1 MQITMSEVQNLQA
14 QITLVM
20 QPEDYQEQVEK
31 EIRQVRQ
38 KAQIP
43 GFRAGN
49 VPKGL
54 IRKMYGKNIL
64 ADVINKELGT
74 ALQKYVDEQKLHIL
88 GEPLPNEEQ
97 NRKVDLEFDN
107 TFTFVFDI
115 AIAPEL
121 DTRMTAKNKVTYY
134 RVKVTDEMVTN
145 QVNNYA
151 DRYGTYGDADEVAEN
166 DIVRGTVKENKE
178 DGISKDDA
186 VIYPRYMKDEDI
198 KKRFIGLKKEDT
210 VTFNPMKAFDS
221 ETEVASLLGI
231 DKDAAKELTSDFTFT
246 VTSISRHQPAAIDG
260 ELFAKIYG
268 ENNVEDEAGF
278 RQRVRQEIQNN
289 MDQDSDYK
297 FGLDVKGVLMK
308 KVEKAELPQDFIRRL
323 IKLNNEKMTDEEMDK
338 DFPQMLEELKWDL
351 VKDQLVRQLDIK
363 VEKEDVDAYARKV
376 ARMQFMQYG
385 LMHIDDQ
392 YLDNFAQEMLK
403 KENQL
408 RNIIERVTEEKIYEA
423 EKKIM
428 KVEEKEVSREE
439 FNKLFA

>member
-31 EIRQVRQ
+31 EIRQLRQ

-54 IRKMYGKNIL
+54 IRKMYGKNVL

-74 ALQKYVDEQKLHIL
+74 ALQKYIDEQKLHVL

-97 NRKVDLEFDN
+97 NQKVDLEFDS
-107 TFTFVFDI
+107 TFTFVFDV
-115 AIAPEL
+115 ALAPEL
-121 DTRMTAKNKVTYY
+121 DTKMTAKNKISYY
-134 RVKVTDEMVTN
+134 RVKVTDDMVNN

-151 DRYGTYGDADEVAEN
+151 DRYGTYQDADEVQEN
-166 DIVRGTVKENKE
+166 DIVRGNIKENKE
-178 DGISKDDA
+178 DGISKEDA
-186 VIYPRYMKDEDI
+186 VIYPRYMKDEEI
-198 KKRFIGLKKEDT
+198 KKQFLGLKKGDN
-210 VTFNPMKAFDS
+210 VVFNPMKAFDS

-231 DKDAAKELTSDFTFT
+231 DKEVAKQLTTDFTFT
-246 VTSISRHQPAAIDG
+246 IATISRHQSAAIDG

-268 ENNVEDEAGF
+268 ENNIKDEADF
-278 RQRVRQEIQNN
+278 REHVRQEIQSN

-297 FGLDVKGVLMK
+297 FGLDVREALMK
-308 KVEKAELPQDFIRRL
+308 KVEKAELPQDFLRRWV
-323 IKLNNEKMTDEEMDK
+323 KVNNEKMTDEELEK
-338 DFPQMLEELKWDL
+338 NFPQMLTELKWQL
-351 VKDQLVRQLDIK
+351 VKDQLIRQLDIK
-363 VEKEDVDAYARKV
+363 VEKEDVDAYAKKV
-376 ARMQFMQYG
+376 AKMQFMQYG
-385 LMHIDDQ
+385 LMHVEDQ

-403 KENQL
+403 KDDQL
-408 RNIIERVTEEKIYEA
+408 RGIVERVAEEKIFEA

-428 KVEEKEVSREE
+428 KVEEKEVSQED

>member
-31 EIRQVRQ
+31 EIRQLRQ

-54 IRKMYGKNIL
+54 IRKMYGKNVL
-64 ADVINKELGT
+64 ADVINRELGT
-74 ALQKYVDEQKLHIL
+74 SLQKYIEEQKLHVL

-97 NRKVDLEFDN
+97 NQKVDLEFDS

-115 AIAPEL
+115 ALAPEL
-121 DTRMTAKNKVTYY
+121 DTKMTAKNKITYY
-134 RVKVTDEMVTN
+134 RVKVTDEMVSR
-145 QVNNYA
+145 QVSNYA
-151 DRYGTYGDADEVAEN
+151 DRYGSYLDADDVQEN
-166 DIVRGTVKENKE
+166 DIVRGVIREDKEEGITKE
-178 DGISKDDA
+178 DA
-186 VIYPRYMKDEDI
+186 VIYPRYIKDAKI
-198 KKRFIGLKKEDT
+198 KKKFIGLKKEGT
-210 VTFNPMKAFDS
+210 VTFNPMKAFES

-231 DKDAAKELTSDFTFT
+231 DKEVAKGLTTDFTFT
-246 VTSISRHQPAAIDG
+246 VTSVSRHQPAAIDG

-268 ENNVEDEAGF
+268 ENNVKDEADF
-278 RQRVRQEIQNN
+278 RQRVRQEIQDN
-289 MDQDSDYK
+289 MDQDSEYR
-297 FGLDVKGVLMK
+297 FGLDVREALMK
-308 KVEKAELPQDFIRRL
+308 KVEKAELPQEFLRRWV
-323 IKLNNEKMTDEEMDK
+323 KTNNEKMTDEEIDK
-338 DFPQMLEELKWDL
+338 NFPQMILELKWQL
-351 VKDQLVRQLDIK
+351 VKDQLMKQLDIK

-385 LMHIDDQ
+385 LMHVEDQ

-403 KENQL
+403 KDDQL
-408 RNIIERVTEEKIYEA
+408 RGIVERVAEEKIYAA

-428 KVEEKEVSREE
+428 KVEEKEVSQED

>member
-1 MQITMSEVQNLQA
+1 MSEVQNLQA

-31 EIRQVRQ
+31 EIRQLRQ

-54 IRKMYGKNIL
+54 IRKMYGKNVL

-74 ALQKYVDEQKLHIL
+74 ALQKYIDEQKLHVL

-97 NRKVDLEFDN
+97 NQKVDLEFDS
-107 TFTFVFDI
+107 TFTFVFDV
-115 AIAPEL
+115 ALAPEL
-121 DTRMTAKNKVTYY
+121 DTKMTAKNKVTYY
-134 RVKVTDEMVTN
+134 RVKVTDDMVNN

-151 DRYGTYGDADEVAEN
+151 DRYGTYQDADEVQEN
-166 DIVRGTVKENKE
+166 DIVRGNIKENKE
-178 DGISKDDA
+178 DGISKEDA
-186 VIYPRYMKDEDI
+186 VIYPRYMKDEEI
-198 KKRFIGLKKEDT
+198 KKQFLGLKKGGN
-210 VTFNPMKAFDS
+210 VVFNPMKAFDS

-231 DKDAAKELTSDFTFT
+231 DKEAAKQLTTDFTFT
-246 VTSISRHQPAAIDG
+246 IATISRHQSAAIDG

-268 ENNVEDEAGF
+268 ENNIKDEPDF
-278 RQRVRQEIQNN
+278 REHVRQEIQSN

-297 FGLDVKGVLMK
+297 FGLDVREALMK
-308 KVEKAELPQDFIRRL
+308 KVEKAELPQDFLRRWV
-323 IKLNNEKMTDEEMDK
+323 KVNNEKMTDEELDK
-338 DFPQMLEELKWDL
+338 NFPQMLTELKWQL
-351 VKDQLVRQLDIK
+351 VKDQLIRQLDIK
-363 VEKEDVDAYARKV
+363 VEKEDVDAYAKKV
-376 ARMQFMQYG
+376 AKMQFMQYG
-385 LMHIDDQ
+385 LMHVEDQ

-403 KENQL
+403 KDDQL
-408 RNIIERVTEEKIYEA
+408 RGIVERVAEEKIFVA

-428 KVEEKEVSREE
+428 KVEEKEVSQED

>member
-31 EIRQVRQ
+31 EIRQLRQ

-49 VPKGL
+49 VPKTL
-54 IRKMYGKNIL
+54 IRKMYGKNVL

-74 ALQKYVDEQKLHIL
+74 ALQKYIDEQKLQVL

-97 NRKVDLEFDN
+97 NQKVDLEFDT

-115 AIAPEL
+115 ALAPEL
-121 DTRMTAKNKVTYY
+121 DTKMTAKNKVTYY
-134 RVKVTDEMVTN
+134 RVKVTDEMVNN

-151 DRYGTYGDADEVAEN
+151 DRYGTYQDVEEVQDN
-166 DIVRGTVKENKE
+166 DILRGSIKENKE
-178 DGISKDDA
+178 DGITKDNA
-186 VIYPRYMKDEDI
+186 VIYPRYIKDEEV
-198 KKRFIGLKKEDT
+198 KKQFAGRKKGDA
-210 VTFNPMKAFDS
+210 VTFNPMKAFES
-221 ETEVASLLGI
+221 ETEVASMLGI
-231 DKDAAKELTSDFTFT
+231 DKEAAKQLTTDFTFT
-246 VTSISRHQPAAIDG
+246 IDTISRHQAAAIDG

-268 ENNVEDEAGF
+268 ENNIKDEADF
-278 RQRVRQEIQNN
+278 RQHVREEIQSN

-297 FGLDVKGVLMK
+297 FGLDVKEALMK
-308 KVEKAELPQDFIRRL
+308 KVEKVELPEDFLRRWV
-323 IKLNNEKMTDEEMDK
+323 KVNNEKMTDEELDK
-338 DFPQMLEELKWDL
+338 NFPQMLTELKWQL
-351 VKDQLVRQLDIK
+351 VKDQLLKQLDIK
-363 VEKEDVDAYARKV
+363 VEKEDVDAYAKKV
-376 ARMQFMQYG
+376 AKMQFMQYG
-385 LMHIDDQ
+385 LMHVEEQ

-403 KENQL
+403 KDDQL
-408 RNIIERVTEEKIYEA
+408 RGIVERVAEEKIFEA

-428 KVEEKEVSREE
+428 KVEEKEVSQED

>member
-1 MQITMSEVQNLQA
+1 MSEVQNLQA

-31 EIRQVRQ
+31 EIRQLRQ

-54 IRKMYGKNIL
+54 IRKMYGKNVL

-74 ALQKYVDEQKLHIL
+74 ALQKYIDEQKLHVL

-97 NRKVDLEFDN
+97 NQKVDLEFDS
-107 TFTFVFDI
+107 TFTFVFDV
-115 AIAPEL
+115 ALAPEL
-121 DTRMTAKNKVTYY
+121 DTKMTAKNKVTYY
-134 RVKVTDEMVTN
+134 RVKVTDDMVDN

-151 DRYGTYGDADEVAEN
+151 DRYGTYQDADEVQEN
-166 DIVRGTVKENKE
+166 DIVRGNIKENKE
-178 DGISKDDA
+178 NGISKEDA
-186 VIYPRYMKDEDI
+186 VIYPRYMKDEEI
-198 KKRFIGLKKEDT
+198 KKQFLSLKKGGN
-210 VTFNPMKAFDS
+210 VVFNPMKAFDS

-231 DKDAAKELTSDFTFT
+231 DKDVAKQLTTDFTFAIAT
-246 VTSISRHQPAAIDG
+246 ISRHQSAAIDG

-268 ENNVEDEAGF
+268 ENNIKDEADF
-278 RQRVRQEIQNN
+278 REHVHQEIQSN

-297 FGLDVKGVLMK
+297 FGLDVREALMK
-308 KVEKAELPQDFIRRL
+308 KVEKAELPQDFLRRWV
-323 IKLNNEKMTDEEMDK
+323 KVNNEKMTDEELEK
-338 DFPQMLEELKWDL
+338 YFPQMLTELKWQL
-351 VKDQLVRQLDIK
+351 VKDQLIRQLDIK
-363 VEKEDVDAYARKV
+363 VEKEDVDAYAKKV
-376 ARMQFMQYG
+376 AKMQFMQYG
-385 LMHIDDQ
+385 LMHVEDQ

-403 KENQL
+403 KDDQL
-408 RNIIERVTEEKIYEA
+408 RGIVERVAEEKIFEA

-428 KVEEKEVSREE
+428 KVEEKEVSQED

>member
-1 MQITMSEVQNLQA
+1 MSEVQNLQA

-31 EIRQVRQ
+31 EIRQLRQ

-54 IRKMYGKNIL
+54 IRKMYGKNVL

-74 ALQKYVDEQKLHIL
+74 ALQKYIDEQKLHVL

-97 NRKVDLEFDN
+97 NQKVDLEFDS
-107 TFTFVFDI
+107 TFTFVFDV
-115 AIAPEL
+115 ALAPEL
-121 DTRMTAKNKVTYY
+121 DTKMTAKNKVTYY
-134 RVKVTDEMVTN
+134 RVKVTDEMVNN

-151 DRYGTYGDADEVAEN
+151 DRYGTYQDVDEVQEN
-166 DIVRGTVKENKE
+166 DIVRGNIKENKE
-178 DGISKDDA
+178 DGISKEDA
-186 VIYPRYMKDEDI
+186 VIYPRYMKDEEI
-198 KKRFIGLKKEDT
+198 KKQFLGLKKGGN
-210 VTFNPMKAFDS
+210 VVFNPMKAFDS

-231 DKDAAKELTSDFTFT
+231 DKEVAKQLTTDFTFT
-246 VTSISRHQPAAIDG
+246 IATISRHQSAAIDG

-268 ENNVEDEAGF
+268 ENNIKDEADF
-278 RQRVRQEIQNN
+278 LEHVRQEIQSN

-297 FGLDVKGVLMK
+297 FGLDVREALMK
-308 KVEKAELPQDFIRRL
+308 KVEKAELPQDFLRRWV
-323 IKLNNEKMTDEEMDK
+323 KVNNEKMTDEELDK
-338 DFPQMLEELKWDL
+338 NFPQMLTELKWQL
-351 VKDQLVRQLDIK
+351 VKDQLIRQLDIK
-363 VEKEDVDAYARKV
+363 VEKEDVDAYAKKV
-376 ARMQFMQYG
+376 AKMQFMQYG
-385 LMHIDDQ
+385 LMHVEDQ

-403 KENQL
+403 KDDQL
-408 RNIIERVTEEKIYEA
+408 RGIVERVAEEKIFEA

-428 KVEEKEVSREE
+428 KVEEKEVSQED

>member
-31 EIRQVRQ
+31 EIRQLRQ

-49 VPKGL
+49 VPKSL
-54 IRKMYGKNIL
+54 IRKMYGKNVL

-74 ALQKYVDEQKLHIL
+74 SLQKYIEENQLHVL

-97 NRKVDLEFDN
+97 NQKVDLEFDN

-115 AIAPEL
+115 ALAPEL
-121 DTRMTAKNKVTYY
+121 DTKMTGKNKITYY
-134 RVKVTDEMVTN
+134 RVKVTDEMVDN
-145 QVNNYA
+145 QVRSYA
-151 DRYGTYGDADEVAEN
+151 DRYGSYPEADTVEEN
-166 DIVRGTVKENKE
+166 DIVRGSVKENKE
-178 DGISKDDA
+178 DGIVKDEA
-186 VIYPRYMKDEDI
+186 VIYPRYIKDEEI
-198 KKRFIGLKKEDT
+198 RKQFIGRKKEET
-210 VTFNPMKAFDS
+210 IVFNPMKAYDS

-231 DKDAAKELTSDFTFT
+231 DKDAAKQLTSDFTFT
-246 VTSISRHQPAAIDG
+246 VTSITRHQPAAIDG

-268 ENNVEDEAGF
+268 DNNIKEEADF
-278 RQRVRQEIQNN
+278 RQHIREEIQSN
-289 MDQDSDYK
+289 MLQDSEYK
-297 FGLDVKGVLMK
+297 FGLDVKQAFMK
-308 KVEKAELPQDFIRRL
+308 KNEKVELPQDFLRRW
-323 IKLNNEKMTDEEMDK
+323 IKLNNEKMTDEDLDK
-338 DFPQMLEELKWDL
+338 NFPQMIEELKWQL
-351 VKDQLVRQLDIK
+351 ITDQLIRQLDIK
-363 VEKEDVDAYARKV
+363 VEKEDVDAYAKKV

-403 KENQL
+403 KDNQL
-408 RNIIERVTEEKIYEA
+408 RNIIERVTEEKIYAA
-423 EKKIM
+423 EKNIM
-428 KVEEKEVSREE
+428 KVEEKEVSQED

>member
-1 MQITMSEVQNLQA
+1 MSEVQNLQA

-31 EIRQVRQ
+31 EIRQLRQ

-43 GFRAGN
+43 GFRTGN

-54 IRKMYGKNIL
+54 IRKMYGKNVL

-97 NRKVDLEFDN
+97 NQKVDLEFDN

-115 AIAPEL
+115 ALAPEL
-121 DTRMTAKNKVTYY
+121 DTKMTAKNKVTYY

-151 DRYGTYGDADEVAEN
+151 DRYGSYGDADEVAEN
-166 DIVRGTVKENKE
+166 DIVRGTIKENKE
-178 DGISKDDA
+178 DGISKEDA
-186 VIYPRYMKDEDI
+186 VIYPRYMKDKKI
-198 KKRFIGLKKEDT
+198 KKQFIGLKKDGT

-231 DKDAAKELTSDFTFT
+231 DKEKAKELTSDFTFT
-246 VTSISRHQPAAIDG
+246 VTSISRHQPAAIDA

-268 ENNVEDEAGF
+268 ENNIKDEADF
-278 RQRVRQEIQNN
+278 REHVRQEIQAN
-289 MDQDSDYK
+289 MDQDSEYK
-297 FGLDVKGVLMK
+297 FGLDVKEALMK
-308 KVEKAELPQDFIRRL
+308 KAEKAELPKDFLRRW
-323 IKLNNEKMTDEEMDK
+323 IKVNNEKMTDEEIDK
-338 DFPQMLEELKWDL
+338 NFPQMIQELKWQL
-351 VKDQLVRQLDIK
+351 VKDQLLKQLDIK
-363 VEKEDVDAYARKV
+363 VEKEDVEAYAKKV

-385 LMHIDDQ
+385 LMHVDDQ

-403 KENQL
+403 KDDQL
-408 RNIIERVTEEKIYEA
+408 RGIVERVAEEKIYEA

-428 KVEEKEVSREE
+428 KVEEKEVSQEE

>member
-31 EIRQVRQ
+31 EIRQLRQ

-54 IRKMYGKNIL
+54 IRKMYGKNVL

-74 ALQKYVDEQKLHIL
+74 ALQKYIDEQKLHVL

-97 NRKVDLEFDN
+97 NQKVDLEFDS
-107 TFTFVFDI
+107 TFTFVFDV
-115 AIAPEL
+115 ALAPEL
-121 DTRMTAKNKVTYY
+121 DTKMTAKNKVTYY
-134 RVKVTDEMVTN
+134 RVKVTDDMVNN

-151 DRYGTYGDADEVAEN
+151 DRYGTYQDADEVQEN
-166 DIVRGTVKENKE
+166 DIVRGNIKENKE
-178 DGISKDDA
+178 DGISKEDA
-186 VIYPRYMKDEDI
+186 VIYPRYMKDEEI
-198 KKRFIGLKKEDT
+198 KKQFLGLKKGDN
-210 VTFNPMKAFDS
+210 VVFNPMKAFDS
-221 ETEVASLLGI
+221 ETEVAYLLGI
-231 DKDAAKELTSDFTFT
+231 DKDVAKQLTTDFTFAIAT
-246 VTSISRHQPAAIDG
+246 ISRHQSAAIDG

-268 ENNVEDEAGF
+268 ENNIKDEADF
-278 RQRVRQEIQNN
+278 REHVRQEIQSN

-297 FGLDVKGVLMK
+297 FGLDVREALMK
-308 KVEKAELPQDFIRRL
+308 KVEKAELPQDFLRRWV
-323 IKLNNEKMTDEEMDK
+323 KVNNEKMTDEELEK
-338 DFPQMLEELKWDL
+338 NFPQMLTELKWQL
-351 VKDQLVRQLDIK
+351 VKDQLIRQLDIK
-363 VEKEDVDAYARKV
+363 VEKEDVDAYAKKV
-376 ARMQFMQYG
+376 AKMQFMQYG
-385 LMHIDDQ
+385 LMHVEDQ

-403 KENQL
+403 KDDQL
-408 RNIIERVTEEKIYEA
+408 RGIVERVAEEKIFEA

-428 KVEEKEVSREE
+428 KVEEKEVSQED

>member
-1 MQITMSEVQNLQA
+1 MSEVQNLQA

-31 EIRQVRQ
+31 EIRQLRQ

-54 IRKMYGKNIL
+54 IRKMYGKNVL

-74 ALQKYVDEQKLHIL
+74 ALQKYIDEQKLHVL

-97 NRKVDLEFDN
+97 NQKVDLEFDS
-107 TFTFVFDI
+107 TFTFVFDV
-115 AIAPEL
+115 ALAPEL
-121 DTRMTAKNKVTYY
+121 DTKMTAKNKVTYY
-134 RVKVTDEMVTN
+134 RVKVTDEMVNN

-151 DRYGTYGDADEVAEN
+151 DRYGTYQDVDEVQEN
-166 DIVRGTVKENKE
+166 DIVRGNIKENKE
-178 DGISKDDA
+178 DGISKEDA
-186 VIYPRYMKDEDI
+186 VIYPRYMKDEEI
-198 KKRFIGLKKEDT
+198 KKQFLGLKKGGN
-210 VTFNPMKAFDS
+210 VVFNPMKAFDS

-231 DKDAAKELTSDFTFT
+231 DKEVAKQLTTDFTFT
-246 VTSISRHQPAAIDG
+246 IATISRHQSAAIDG

-268 ENNVEDEAGF
+268 ENNIKDEADF
-278 RQRVRQEIQNN
+278 REHVRQEIQSN

-297 FGLDVKGVLMK
+297 FGLDVRESLMK
-308 KVEKAELPQDFIRRL
+308 KVEKAELPQDFLRRWV
-323 IKLNNEKMTDEEMDK
+323 KVNNEKMTDEELDK
-338 DFPQMLEELKWDL
+338 NFPQMLTELKWQL
-351 VKDQLVRQLDIK
+351 VKDQLIRQLDIK
-363 VEKEDVDAYARKV
+363 VEKENVDAYAKKV
-376 ARMQFMQYG
+376 AKMQFMQYG
-385 LMHIDDQ
+385 LMHVEDQ

-403 KENQL
+403 KDDQL
-408 RNIIERVTEEKIYEA
+408 RGIVERVAEEKIFEA

-428 KVEEKEVSREE
+428 KVEEKEVSQED

>member
-31 EIRQVRQ
+31 EIRQLRQ

-43 GFRAGN
+43 GFRTGN

-54 IRKMYGKNIL
+54 IRKMYGKNVL

-97 NRKVDLEFDN
+97 NQKVDLEFDN

-115 AIAPEL
+115 ALAPEL
-121 DTRMTAKNKVTYY
+121 DTKMTAKNKVTYY

-151 DRYGTYGDADEVAEN
+151 ARYGSYGDADEVAEN
-166 DIVRGTVKENKE
+166 DIVRGTIKENKE
-178 DGISKDDA
+178 DGISKEDA
-186 VIYPRYMKDEDI
+186 VIYPRYMKDKKI
-198 KKRFIGLKKEDT
+198 KKQFIGLKKDGT

-231 DKDAAKELTSDFTFT
+231 DKEKAKELTTDFTFT
-246 VTSISRHQPAAIDG
+246 VTSISRHQPAAIDA

-268 ENNVEDEAGF
+268 ENNIKDEADF
-278 RQRVRQEIQNN
+278 REHVRQEIQAN
-289 MDQDSDYK
+289 MDQDSEYK
-297 FGLDVKGVLMK
+297 FGLDVKEALMK
-308 KVEKAELPQDFIRRL
+308 KAEKAELPEDFLRRW
-323 IKLNNEKMTDEEMDK
+323 IKVNNEKMTDEEIDK
-338 DFPQMLEELKWDL
+338 NFPQMIQELKWQL
-351 VKDQLVRQLDIK
+351 VKDQLLKQLDIK
-363 VEKEDVDAYARKV
+363 VEKEDVEAYAKKV

-385 LMHIDDQ
+385 LMHVDDQ

-403 KENQL
+403 KDDQL
-408 RNIIERVTEEKIYEA
+408 RGIVERVAEEKIYEA

-428 KVEEKEVSREE
+428 KVEEKEVSQEE

>member
-1 MQITMSEVQNLQA
+1 MQITMSEVQNLHA

-31 EIRQVRQ
+31 EIRQLRQ

-43 GFRAGN
+43 GFRTGN

-54 IRKMYGKNIL
+54 IRKMYGKNVL

-97 NRKVDLEFDN
+97 NQKVDLEFDN

-115 AIAPEL
+115 ALAPEL
-121 DTRMTAKNKVTYY
+121 DTKMTAKNKITYY

-151 DRYGTYGDADEVAEN
+151 ARYGSYGDADEVAEN
-166 DIVRGTVKENKE
+166 DIVRGTIKENKE
-178 DGISKDDA
+178 DGISKEDA
-186 VIYPRYMKDEDI
+186 VIYPRYMKEKKI
-198 KKRFIGLKKEDT
+198 KKQFIGLKKDGA

-231 DKDAAKELTSDFTFT
+231 DKEKAKELTTDFTFT
-246 VTSISRHQPAAIDG
+246 VTSISRHQPAAIDA

-268 ENNVEDEAGF
+268 ENNIKDEADF
-278 RQRVRQEIQNN
+278 REHVRQEIQAN
-289 MDQDSDYK
+289 MDQDSEYK
-297 FGLDVKGVLMK
+297 FGLDVKEALMK
-308 KVEKAELPQDFIRRL
+308 KAEKAELPEDFLRRW
-323 IKLNNEKMTDEEMDK
+323 IKVNNEKMTDEEIDK
-338 DFPQMLEELKWDL
+338 NFPQMIQELKWQL
-351 VKDQLVRQLDIK
+351 VKDQLLKQLDIK
-363 VEKEDVDAYARKV
+363 VEKEDVEAYAKKV

-385 LMHIDDQ
+385 LMHVDDQ

-403 KENQL
+403 KDDQL
-408 RNIIERVTEEKIYEA
+408 RGIVERVAEEKIYEA

-428 KVEEKEVSREE
+428 KVEEKEVSQEE

>member
-1 MQITMSEVQNLQA
+1 MSEVQNLQA

-31 EIRQVRQ
+31 EIRQLRQ

-54 IRKMYGKNIL
+54 IRKMYGKNVL

-74 ALQKYVDEQKLHIL
+74 ALQKYIDEQKLHVL

-97 NRKVDLEFDN
+97 NQKVDLEFDS
-107 TFTFVFDI
+107 TFTFVFDV
-115 AIAPEL
+115 ALAPEL
-121 DTRMTAKNKVTYY
+121 DTKMTAKNKVTYY
-134 RVKVTDEMVTN
+134 RVKVTDEMVNN

-151 DRYGTYGDADEVAEN
+151 DRYGTYQDADEVQEN
-166 DIVRGTVKENKE
+166 DIVRGNIKENKE
-178 DGISKDDA
+178 DGISKEDA
-186 VIYPRYMKDEDI
+186 VIYPRYMKDEEI
-198 KKRFIGLKKEDT
+198 KKQFLGLKKGGN
-210 VTFNPMKAFDS
+210 VVFNPMKAFDS

-231 DKDAAKELTSDFTFT
+231 DKEVAKQLTTDFTFT
-246 VTSISRHQPAAIDG
+246 IATISRHQSAAIDG

-268 ENNVEDEAGF
+268 ENNIKDEADF
-278 RQRVRQEIQNN
+278 REHVRQEIQSN

-297 FGLDVKGVLMK
+297 FGLDVREALMK
-308 KVEKAELPQDFIRRL
+308 KVEKAELPQDFLRRWV
-323 IKLNNEKMTDEEMDK
+323 KVNNEKMTDEELDK
-338 DFPQMLEELKWDL
+338 NFPQMLTELKWQL
-351 VKDQLVRQLDIK
+351 VKDQLIRQLDIK
-363 VEKEDVDAYARKV
+363 VEKEDVDAYAKKV
-376 ARMQFMQYG
+376 AKMQFMQYG
-385 LMHIDDQ
+385 LMHVEDQ

-403 KENQL
+403 KDDQL
-408 RNIIERVTEEKIYEA
+408 RGIVERVAEEKIFEA

-428 KVEEKEVSREE
+428 KVEEKEVSQED

>member
-31 EIRQVRQ
+31 EIRQLRQ

-43 GFRAGN
+43 GFRTGN

-54 IRKMYGKNIL
+54 IRKMYGKNVL

-74 ALQKYVDEQKLHIL
+74 ALQKYIDEQKLHIL

-97 NRKVDLEFDN
+97 NQKVDLEFDN

-115 AIAPEL
+115 ALAPEL
-121 DTRMTAKNKVTYY
+121 DTKMTAKNKVTYY

-151 DRYGTYGDADEVAEN
+151 DRYGSYGDADEVAEN
-166 DIVRGTVKENKE
+166 DIVRGTIKENKE
-178 DGISKDDA
+178 DGISKEDA
-186 VIYPRYMKDEDI
+186 VIYPRYMKDKKI
-198 KKRFIGLKKEDT
+198 KKQFIGLKKDGT

-231 DKDAAKELTSDFTFT
+231 DKEKAKELTSDFTFT
-246 VTSISRHQPAAIDG
+246 VTSISRHQPAAIDA

-268 ENNVEDEAGF
+268 ENNIKDEADF
-278 RQRVRQEIQNN
+278 REHVRQEIQAN
-289 MDQDSDYK
+289 MDQDSEYK
-297 FGLDVKGVLMK
+297 FGLDVKEALMK
-308 KVEKAELPQDFIRRL
+308 KAEKAELPEDFLHRW
-323 IKLNNEKMTDEEMDK
+323 IKVNNEKMTDEEIDK
-338 DFPQMLEELKWDL
+338 NFPQMIQELKWQL
-351 VKDQLVRQLDIK
+351 VKDQLLKQLDIK
-363 VEKEDVDAYARKV
+363 VEKEDVEAYAKKV

-385 LMHIDDQ
+385 LMHVDDQ

-403 KENQL
+403 KDDQL
-408 RNIIERVTEEKIYEA
+408 RGIVERVAEEKIYEA

-428 KVEEKEVSREE
+428 KVEEKEVSQEE

>member
-31 EIRQVRQ
+31 EIRQLRQ

-54 IRKMYGKNIL
+54 IRKMYGKNVL

-74 ALQKYVDEQKLHIL
+74 ALQKYIDEQKLHVL

-97 NRKVDLEFDN
+97 NQKVDLEFDS
-107 TFTFVFDI
+107 TFTFVFDV
-115 AIAPEL
+115 ALAPEL
-121 DTRMTAKNKVTYY
+121 DTKMTAKNKVTYY
-134 RVKVTDEMVTN
+134 RVKVTDDMVNN

-151 DRYGTYGDADEVAEN
+151 DRYGTYQDADEVQEN
-166 DIVRGTVKENKE
+166 DIVRGNIKENKE
-178 DGISKDDA
+178 DGISKEDA
-186 VIYPRYMKDEDI
+186 VIYPRYMKDEEI
-198 KKRFIGLKKEDT
+198 KKQFLGLKKGDN
-210 VTFNPMKAFDS
+210 VVFNPMKAFDS

-231 DKDAAKELTSDFTFT
+231 DKDVAKQLTTDFTFAIAT
-246 VTSISRHQPAAIDG
+246 ISRHQSAAIDG

-268 ENNVEDEAGF
+268 ENNIKDEADF
-278 RQRVRQEIQNN
+278 REHVRQEIQSN

-297 FGLDVKGVLMK
+297 FGLDVREALMK
-308 KVEKAELPQDFIRRL
+308 KVEKAELPQDFLRRWV
-323 IKLNNEKMTDEEMDK
+323 KVNNEKMTDEELEK
-338 DFPQMLEELKWDL
+338 NFPQMLTELKWQL
-351 VKDQLVRQLDIK
+351 VKDQLIRQLDIK
-363 VEKEDVDAYARKV
+363 VEKEDVDAYAKKV
-376 ARMQFMQYG
+376 AKMQFMQYG
-385 LMHIDDQ
+385 LMHVEDQ

-403 KENQL
+403 KDDQL
-408 RNIIERVTEEKIYEA
+408 RGIVERVAEEKIFEA

-428 KVEEKEVSREE
+428 KVEEKEVSQED

>member
-1 MQITMSEVQNLQA
+1 MSEVQNLQA

-31 EIRQVRQ
+31 EIRQLRQ

-54 IRKMYGKNIL
+54 IRKMYGKNVL

-74 ALQKYVDEQKLHIL
+74 ALQKYIDEQKLHVL

-97 NRKVDLEFDN
+97 NQKVDFEFDS
-107 TFTFVFDI
+107 TFTFVFDV
-115 AIAPEL
+115 ALAPEL
-121 DTRMTAKNKVTYY
+121 DTKMTAKNKVTYY
-134 RVKVTDEMVTN
+134 RVKVTDEMVNN

-151 DRYGTYGDADEVAEN
+151 DRYGTYQDADEVQEN
-166 DIVRGTVKENKE
+166 DIVRGNIKENKE
-178 DGISKDDA
+178 DGISKEDA
-186 VIYPRYMKDEDI
+186 VIYPRYMKDEEI
-198 KKRFIGLKKEDT
+198 KKQFLGLKKGGN
-210 VTFNPMKAFDS
+210 VVFNPMKAFDS

-231 DKDAAKELTSDFTFT
+231 DKEVAKQLTTDFTFT
-246 VTSISRHQPAAIDG
+246 IATISRHQSAAIDG

-268 ENNVEDEAGF
+268 ENNIKDEADF
-278 RQRVRQEIQNN
+278 REHVRQEIQSN

-297 FGLDVKGVLMK
+297 FGLDVREALMK
-308 KVEKAELPQDFIRRL
+308 KVEKAELPQDFLRRWV
-323 IKLNNEKMTDEEMDK
+323 KVNNEKMTDEELEK
-338 DFPQMLEELKWDL
+338 NFPQMLTELKWQL
-351 VKDQLVRQLDIK
+351 VKDQLIKQLDIK
-363 VEKEDVDAYARKV
+363 VEKEDVDAYAKKV
-376 ARMQFMQYG
+376 AKMQFMQYG
-385 LMHIDDQ
+385 LMHVEDQ

-403 KENQL
+403 KDDQL
-408 RNIIERVTEEKIYEA
+408 RGIVERVAEEKIFEA

-428 KVEEKEVSREE
+428 KVEEKEVSQED

>member
-1 MQITMSEVQNLQA
+1 MSEVQNLQA

-31 EIRQVRQ
+31 EIRQLRQ

-54 IRKMYGKNIL
+54 IRKMYGKNVL

-74 ALQKYVDEQKLHIL
+74 ALQKYIDEQKLHVL

-97 NRKVDLEFDN
+97 NQKVDLEFDS
-107 TFTFVFDI
+107 TFTFVFDV
-115 AIAPEL
+115 ALAPEL
-121 DTRMTAKNKVTYY
+121 DTKMTAKNKVTYY
-134 RVKVTDEMVTN
+134 RVKVTDEMVNN

-151 DRYGTYGDADEVAEN
+151 DRYGTYQDVDEVQEN
-166 DIVRGTVKENKE
+166 DIVRGNIKENKE
-178 DGISKDDA
+178 DGISKEDA
-186 VIYPRYMKDEDI
+186 VIYPRYMKDEEI
-198 KKRFIGLKKEDT
+198 KKQFLGLKKGGN
-210 VTFNPMKAFDS
+210 VVFNPMKAFDS
-221 ETEVASLLGI
+221 ETEVTSLLGI
-231 DKDAAKELTSDFTFT
+231 DKEVAKQLTTDFTFT
-246 VTSISRHQPAAIDG
+246 IATISRHQSAAIDG

-268 ENNVEDEAGF
+268 ENNIKDEADF
-278 RQRVRQEIQNN
+278 REHVRQEIQSN

-297 FGLDVKGVLMK
+297 FGLDVREALMK
-308 KVEKAELPQDFIRRL
+308 KVEKAELPQDFLRRWV
-323 IKLNNEKMTDEEMDK
+323 KVNNEKMTDEELDK
-338 DFPQMLEELKWDL
+338 NFPQMLTELKWQL
-351 VKDQLVRQLDIK
+351 VKDQLIRQLDIK

-376 ARMQFMQYG
+376 AKMQFMQYG
-385 LMHIDDQ
+385 LMHVEDQ

-403 KENQL
+403 KDDQL
-408 RNIIERVTEEKIYEA
+408 RGIIERVAEEKIFEA

-428 KVEEKEVSREE
+428 KVEEKEVSQED

>member
-1 MQITMSEVQNLQA
+1 MSEVQNLQA

-31 EIRQVRQ
+31 EIRQLRQ

-54 IRKMYGKNIL
+54 IRKMYGKNVL

-74 ALQKYVDEQKLHIL
+74 ALQKYIDEQKLHVL

-97 NRKVDLEFDN
+97 NQKVDLEFDS
-107 TFTFVFDI
+107 TFTFVFDV
-115 AIAPEL
+115 ALAPEL
-121 DTRMTAKNKVTYY
+121 DTKMTAKNKVTYY
-134 RVKVTDEMVTN
+134 RVKVTDDMVNN

-151 DRYGTYGDADEVAEN
+151 DRYGTYQDADEVQEN
-166 DIVRGTVKENKE
+166 DIVRGNIKENKE
-178 DGISKDDA
+178 DGISKEDA
-186 VIYPRYMKDEDI
+186 VIYPRYMKDEEI
-198 KKRFIGLKKEDT
+198 KKQFLGLKKGDN
-210 VTFNPMKAFDS
+210 VVFNPMKAFDS

-231 DKDAAKELTSDFTFT
+231 DKDVAKQLTTDFTFAIAT
-246 VTSISRHQPAAIDG
+246 ISRHQSAAIDG

-268 ENNVEDEAGF
+268 ENNIKDEADF
-278 RQRVRQEIQNN
+278 REHVRQEIQSN

-297 FGLDVKGVLMK
+297 FGLDVREALMK
-308 KVEKAELPQDFIRRL
+308 KVEKAELPQDFLRRWV
-323 IKLNNEKMTDEEMDK
+323 KVNNEKMTDEELEK
-338 DFPQMLEELKWDL
+338 NFPQMLTELKWQL
-351 VKDQLVRQLDIK
+351 VKDQLIRQLDIK
-363 VEKEDVDAYARKV
+363 VEKEDVDAYAKKV
-376 ARMQFMQYG
+376 AKMQFMQYG
-385 LMHIDDQ
+385 LMHVEDQ

-403 KENQL
+403 KDDQL
-408 RNIIERVTEEKIYEA
+408 RGIVERVAEEKIFEA

-428 KVEEKEVSREE
+428 KVEEKEVSQED

>member
-1 MQITMSEVQNLQA
+1 MSEVQNLQA

-31 EIRQVRQ
+31 EIRQLRQ

-54 IRKMYGKNIL
+54 IRKMYGKNVL

-74 ALQKYVDEQKLHIL
+74 ALQKYIDEQKLHVL

-97 NRKVDLEFDN
+97 NQKVNLEFDS
-107 TFTFVFDI
+107 TFTFVFDV
-115 AIAPEL
+115 ALAPEL
-121 DTRMTAKNKVTYY
+121 DTKMTAKNKVTYY
-134 RVKVTDEMVTN
+134 RVKVTDEMVNN

-151 DRYGTYGDADEVAEN
+151 DRYGTYQDVDEVQEN
-166 DIVRGTVKENKE
+166 DIVRGNIKENKE
-178 DGISKDDA
+178 DGISKEDA
-186 VIYPRYMKDEDI
+186 VIYPRYLKDEEI
-198 KKRFIGLKKEDT
+198 KKQFLGLKKGGN
-210 VTFNPMKAFDS
+210 VVFNPMKAFDS

-231 DKDAAKELTSDFTFT
+231 DKETAKQLTTDFTFT
-246 VTSISRHQPAAIDG
+246 VTTISRHQSAAIDG

-268 ENNVEDEAGF
+268 ENNIKDEADF
-278 RQRVRQEIQNN
+278 REHVRQEIQSN

-297 FGLDVKGVLMK
+297 FGLDVREALMK
-308 KVEKAELPQDFIRRL
+308 KVEKAELPQDFLRRWV
-323 IKLNNEKMTDEEMDK
+323 KVNNEKMTDEELDK
-338 DFPQMLEELKWDL
+338 NFPQMLTELKWQL
-351 VKDQLVRQLDIK
+351 VKDQLIRQLDIK
-363 VEKEDVDAYARKV
+363 VEKEDVDAYAKKV
-376 ARMQFMQYG
+376 AKMQFMQYG
-385 LMHIDDQ
+385 LMHVEDQ

-403 KENQL
+403 KDDQL
-408 RNIIERVTEEKIYEA
+408 RGIVERVAEEKIFEA

-428 KVEEKEVSREE
+428 KVEEKEVSQED

>member
-1 MQITMSEVQNLQA
+1 MSEVQNLQA

-31 EIRQVRQ
+31 EIRQLRQ

-54 IRKMYGKNIL
+54 IRKMYGKNVL

-74 ALQKYVDEQKLHIL
+74 ALQKYIDEQKLHVL

-97 NRKVDLEFDN
+97 NQKVDLEFDS
-107 TFTFVFDI
+107 TFTFVFDV
-115 AIAPEL
+115 ALAPEL
-121 DTRMTAKNKVTYY
+121 DTKMTAKNKVTYY
-134 RVKVTDEMVTN
+134 RVKVTDEMVNN

-151 DRYGTYGDADEVAEN
+151 DRYGTYQDVDEVQEN
-166 DIVRGTVKENKE
+166 DIVRGNIKENKE
-178 DGISKDDA
+178 DGISKEDA
-186 VIYPRYMKDEDI
+186 VIYPRYMKDEEI
-198 KKRFIGLKKEDT
+198 KKQFLGLKKGDN
-210 VTFNPMKAFDS
+210 VVFNPMKAFDS

-231 DKDAAKELTSDFTFT
+231 DKDVAKQLTTDFTFAIAT
-246 VTSISRHQPAAIDG
+246 ISRHQSAAIDG

-268 ENNVEDEAGF
+268 ENNIKDEADF
-278 RQRVRQEIQNN
+278 REHVRQEIQSN

-297 FGLDVKGVLMK
+297 FGLDVREALMK
-308 KVEKAELPQDFIRRL
+308 KVEKAELPQDFLRRWV
-323 IKLNNEKMTDEEMDK
+323 KVNNEKMTDEELEK
-338 DFPQMLEELKWDL
+338 NFPQMLTELKWQL
-351 VKDQLVRQLDIK
+351 VKDQLIRQLDIK
-363 VEKEDVDAYARKV
+363 VEKEDVDAYAKKV
-376 ARMQFMQYG
+376 AKMQFMQYG
-385 LMHIDDQ
+385 LMHVEDQ

-403 KENQL
+403 KDDQL
-408 RNIIERVTEEKIYEA
+408 RGIVERVAEEKIFEA

-428 KVEEKEVSREE
+428 KVEEKEVSQED

>member
-1 MQITMSEVQNLQA
+1 MSEVQNLQA

-31 EIRQVRQ
+31 EIRQLRQ

-54 IRKMYGKNIL
+54 IRKMYGKNVL

-74 ALQKYVDEQKLHIL
+74 ALQKYIDEQKLHVL

-97 NRKVDLEFDN
+97 NQKVDLEFDS
-107 TFTFVFDI
+107 TFTFVFDV
-115 AIAPEL
+115 ALAPEL
-121 DTRMTAKNKVTYY
+121 DTKMTAKNKVTYY
-134 RVKVTDEMVTN
+134 RVKVTDEMVNN

-151 DRYGTYGDADEVAEN
+151 DRYGTYQDVDEVQEN
-166 DIVRGTVKENKE
+166 DIVRGNIKENKE
-178 DGISKDDA
+178 DGISKEDA
-186 VIYPRYMKDEDI
+186 VIYPRYMKDEEI
-198 KKRFIGLKKEDT
+198 KKQFLGLKKGGN
-210 VTFNPMKAFDS
+210 VVFNPMKAFDS

-231 DKDAAKELTSDFTFT
+231 DKEVAKQLTTDFTFT
-246 VTSISRHQPAAIDG
+246 IATISRHQSAAIDG

-268 ENNVEDEAGF
+268 ENNIKDEADF
-278 RQRVRQEIQNN
+278 REHVHQEIQSN

-297 FGLDVKGVLMK
+297 FGLDVREALMK
-308 KVEKAELPQDFIRRL
+308 KVEKAELPQDFLRRWV
-323 IKLNNEKMTDEEMDK
+323 KVNNEKMTDEELEK
-338 DFPQMLEELKWDL
+338 NFPQMLTELKWQL
-351 VKDQLVRQLDIK
+351 VKDQLIRQLDIK
-363 VEKEDVDAYARKV
+363 VEKEDVDAYAKKV
-376 ARMQFMQYG
+376 AKMQFMQYG
-385 LMHIDDQ
+385 LMHVEDQ

-403 KENQL
+403 KDDQL
-408 RNIIERVTEEKIYEA
+408 RGIVERVAEEKIFEA

-428 KVEEKEVSREE
+428 KVEEKEVSQED

>member
-1 MQITMSEVQNLQA
+1 MSEVQNLQA

-31 EIRQVRQ
+31 EIRQLRQ

-54 IRKMYGKNIL
+54 IRKMYGKNVL

-74 ALQKYVDEQKLHIL
+74 ALQKYIDEQKLHVL

-97 NRKVDLEFDN
+97 NQKVDLEFDS
-107 TFTFVFDI
+107 TFTFVFDV
-115 AIAPEL
+115 ALAPEL
-121 DTRMTAKNKVTYY
+121 DTKMTAKNKVTYY
-134 RVKVTDEMVTN
+134 RVKVTDEMVNN

-151 DRYGTYGDADEVAEN
+151 DRYGTYQDVDEVQEN
-166 DIVRGTVKENKE
+166 DIVRGNIKENKE
-178 DGISKDDA
+178 DGISKEDA
-186 VIYPRYMKDEDI
+186 VIYPRYMKDEEI
-198 KKRFIGLKKEDT
+198 KKQFLGLKKGGN
-210 VTFNPMKAFDS
+210 VVFNPMKAFDS

-231 DKDAAKELTSDFTFT
+231 DKEVAKQLTTDFTFT
-246 VTSISRHQPAAIDG
+246 IATISRHQSAAIDG

-268 ENNVEDEAGF
+268 ENNIKDEADF
-278 RQRVRQEIQNN
+278 REHVRQEIQSN

-297 FGLDVKGVLMK
+297 FGLDVREALMK
-308 KVEKAELPQDFIRRL
+308 KVEKAELPQDFLRRWV
-323 IKLNNEKMTDEEMDK
+323 KVNNEKMTDEELDK
-338 DFPQMLEELKWDL
+338 NFPQMLTELKWQL
-351 VKDQLVRQLDIK
+351 VKDQLIRQLDIK
-363 VEKEDVDAYARKV
+363 VEKEDVDAYAKKV
-376 ARMQFMQYG
+376 AKMQFMQYG
-385 LMHIDDQ
+385 LMHVEDQ

-403 KENQL
+403 KDDQL
-408 RNIIERVTEEKIYEA
+408 RGIVERVAEEKIFEA

-428 KVEEKEVSREE
+428 KVEEKEVSQED

>member
-1 MQITMSEVQNLQA
+1 MSEVQNLQA

-31 EIRQVRQ
+31 EIRQLRQ

-54 IRKMYGKNIL
+54 IRKMYGKNVL

-74 ALQKYVDEQKLHIL
+74 ALQKYIDEQKLHVL

-97 NRKVDLEFDN
+97 NQKVDLEFDS
-107 TFTFVFDI
+107 TFTFVFDV
-115 AIAPEL
+115 ALAPEL
-121 DTRMTAKNKVTYY
+121 DTKMTAKNKVTYY
-134 RVKVTDEMVTN
+134 RVKVTDDMVNN

-151 DRYGTYGDADEVAEN
+151 DRYGTYQDADEVQEN
-166 DIVRGTVKENKE
+166 DIVRGNIKENKE
-178 DGISKDDA
+178 DGISKEDA
-186 VIYPRYMKDEDI
+186 VIYPRYMKDEEI
-198 KKRFIGLKKEDT
+198 KKQFLGLKKGGN
-210 VTFNPMKAFDS
+210 VVFNPMKAFDS

-231 DKDAAKELTSDFTFT
+231 DKEVAKQLTTDFTFT
-246 VTSISRHQPAAIDG
+246 IATISRHQSAAIDG

-268 ENNVEDEAGF
+268 ENNIKDEADF
-278 RQRVRQEIQNN
+278 REHVRQEIQSN

-297 FGLDVKGVLMK
+297 FGLDVREALMK
-308 KVEKAELPQDFIRRL
+308 KVEKAELPQDFLRRWV
-323 IKLNNEKMTDEEMDK
+323 KVNNEKMTDEELEK
-338 DFPQMLEELKWDL
+338 NFPQMLTELKWQL
-351 VKDQLVRQLDIK
+351 VKDQLIRQLDIK
-363 VEKEDVDAYARKV
+363 VEKEDVDAYAKKV
-376 ARMQFMQYG
+376 AKMQFMQYG
-385 LMHIDDQ
+385 LMHVEDQ

-403 KENQL
+403 KDDQL
-408 RNIIERVTEEKIYEA
+408 RGIVERVAEEKIFEA

-428 KVEEKEVSREE
+428 KVEEKEVSQED

>member
-1 MQITMSEVQNLQA
+1 MSEVQNLQA

-31 EIRQVRQ
+31 EIRQLRQ

-54 IRKMYGKNIL
+54 IRKMYGKNVL

-74 ALQKYVDEQKLHIL
+74 ALQKYIDEQKLHVL

-97 NRKVDLEFDN
+97 NQKVDLEFDS
-107 TFTFVFDI
+107 TFTFVFDV
-115 AIAPEL
+115 ALAPEL
-121 DTRMTAKNKVTYY
+121 DTKMTAKNKVTYY
-134 RVKVTDEMVTN
+134 RVKVTDEMVNN

-151 DRYGTYGDADEVAEN
+151 DRYGTYQDVDEVQEN
-166 DIVRGTVKENKE
+166 DIVRGNIKENKE
-178 DGISKDDA
+178 DGISKEDA
-186 VIYPRYMKDEDI
+186 VIYPRYMKDKEI
-198 KKRFIGLKKEDT
+198 KKQFLGLKKGGN
-210 VTFNPMKAFDS
+210 VVFNPMKAFDS

-231 DKDAAKELTSDFTFT
+231 DKEVAKQLTTDFTFT
-246 VTSISRHQPAAIDG
+246 IATISRHQSAAIDG

-268 ENNVEDEAGF
+268 ENNIKDEADF
-278 RQRVRQEIQNN
+278 REHVRQEIQSN

-297 FGLDVKGVLMK
+297 FGLDVREALMK
-308 KVEKAELPQDFIRRL
+308 KVEKAELPQDFLRRWV
-323 IKLNNEKMTDEEMDK
+323 KVNNEKMTDEELEK
-338 DFPQMLEELKWDL
+338 NFPQMLTELKWQL
-351 VKDQLVRQLDIK
+351 VKDQLIRQLDIK
-363 VEKEDVDAYARKV
+363 VEKEDVDAYAKKV
-376 ARMQFMQYG
+376 AKMQFMQYG
-385 LMHIDDQ
+385 LMHVEDQ

-403 KENQL
+403 KDDQL
-408 RNIIERVTEEKIYEA
+408 RGIVERVAEEKIFEA

-428 KVEEKEVSREE
+428 KVEEKEVSQED

>member
-1 MQITMSEVQNLQA
+1 MSEVQNLQA

-31 EIRQVRQ
+31 EIRQLRQ

-54 IRKMYGKNIL
+54 IRKMYGKNVL

-74 ALQKYVDEQKLHIL
+74 ALQKYIDEQKLHVL

-97 NRKVDLEFDN
+97 NQKVDLEFDS
-107 TFTFVFDI
+107 TFTFVFDV
-115 AIAPEL
+115 ALAPEL
-121 DTRMTAKNKVTYY
+121 DTKMTAKNKVTYY
-134 RVKVTDEMVTN
+134 RVKVTDDMVNN

-151 DRYGTYGDADEVAEN
+151 DRYGTYQDADEVQEN
-166 DIVRGTVKENKE
+166 DIVRGNIKENKE
-178 DGISKDDA
+178 DGISKEDA
-186 VIYPRYMKDEDI
+186 VIYPRYMKDEEI
-198 KKRFIGLKKEDT
+198 KKQFLGLKKGDN
-210 VTFNPMKAFDS
+210 VVFNPMKAFDS

-231 DKDAAKELTSDFTFT
+231 DKEVAKQLTTDFTFT
-246 VTSISRHQPAAIDG
+246 IATISRHQSAAIDG

-268 ENNVEDEAGF
+268 ENNIKDEADF
-278 RQRVRQEIQNN
+278 REHVRQEIQSN

-297 FGLDVKGVLMK
+297 FGLDVREALMK
-308 KVEKAELPQDFIRRL
+308 KVEKAELPQDFLRRWV
-323 IKLNNEKMTDEEMDK
+323 KVNNEKMTDEELEK
-338 DFPQMLEELKWDL
+338 NFPQMLTELKWQL
-351 VKDQLVRQLDIK
+351 VKDQLIRQLDIK
-363 VEKEDVDAYARKV
+363 VEKEDVDAYAKKV
-376 ARMQFMQYG
+376 AKMQFMQYG
-385 LMHIDDQ
+385 LMHVEDQ

-403 KENQL
+403 KDDQL
-408 RNIIERVTEEKIYEA
+408 RGIVERVAEEKIFEA

-428 KVEEKEVSREE
+428 KVEEKEVSQED